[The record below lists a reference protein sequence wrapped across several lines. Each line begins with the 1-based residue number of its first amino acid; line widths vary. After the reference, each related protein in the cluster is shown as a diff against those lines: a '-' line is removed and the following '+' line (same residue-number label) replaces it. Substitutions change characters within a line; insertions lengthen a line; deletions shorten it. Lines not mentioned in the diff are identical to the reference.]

1 MSEIRVTSVVGENGG
16 DRVGLTTGLTV
27 GPLTGTTGIG
37 ATITHH
43 GHAQFAGVCTATS
56 FVGNGANLTGLSSGL
71 SVADSWRL
79 TTNITSTTEANITS
93 NWVRN
98 LTNAQSGGYF
108 HMGAIGSAMTESSG
122 IFSFPSTG
130 VYLVKFYCT
139 ADTNNSSNRF
149 FEANIFAS
157 RDNFSSNQMLARGL
171 GNMYNS
177 TNRTYITASAEG
189 LFDVTNTSTHKVRFG
204 YSTGNNVTISGTSYN
219 LTYVLFIRL
228 GDT

>member
-1 MSEIRVTSVVGENGG
+1 MSNIKLVHSGGNSVS
-16 DRVGLTTGLTV
+16 LTTPTNNPTSNVTFKLPQSDGS
-27 GPLTGTTGIG
+27 
-37 ATITHH
+37 
-43 GHAQFAGVCTATS
+43 AGQVLKTD
-56 FVGNGANLTGLSSGL
+56 GNGNLSWVTPTTTNGIT
-71 SVADSWRL
+71 VADSWRL

-98 LTNAQSGGYF
+98 VTNAQSGGYF

-139 ADTNNSSNRF
+139 ADTNNSSNKF

-177 TNRTYITASAEG
+177 TNRTYMTASSEG

>member
-1 MSEIRVTSVVGENGG
+1 MSNLNFLHSGGNKVTLSAPASNPSS
-16 DRVGLTTGLTV
+16 D
-27 GPLTGTTGIG
+27 
-37 ATITHH
+37 ITFKLPQAD
-43 GHAQFAGVCTATS
+43 GSAGQVLQTD
-56 FVGNGANLTGLSSGL
+56 GNGNLTFVNQPTSGIT
-71 SVADSWRL
+71 VADSWRL

-98 LTNAQSGGYF
+98 VTNAQSGGYF

-157 RDNFSSNQMLARGL
+157 RDNFSSSQMFARGL

-177 TNRTYITASAEG
+177 TSRTYFTASSEG
-189 LFDVTNTSTHKVRFG
+189 LFDVVNTSTHKVRFG

-219 LTYVLFIRL
+219 LTYVTFIRL

>member
-1 MSEIRVTSVVGENGG
+1 MSNLNFLHSGGNKVTLSAPDSNPSSDVT
-16 DRVGLTTGLTV
+16 LKL
-27 GPLTGTTGIG
+27 PQ
-37 ATITHH
+37 A
-43 GHAQFAGVCTATS
+43 AGSAGQVLQTD
-56 FVGNGANLTGLSSGL
+56 GNGNLTFVNQPTSGIT
-71 SVADSWRL
+71 VADSWRL

-98 LTNAQSGGYF
+98 VTNAQSGGYF

-157 RDNFSSNQMLARGL
+157 RDNFSSSQMFARGL

-177 TNRTYITASAEG
+177 TSRTYFTASSEG
-189 LFDVTNTSTHKVRFG
+189 LFDVVNTSTHKVRFG

-219 LTYVLFIRL
+219 LTYVTFIRL

>member
-1 MSEIRVTSVVGENGG
+1 MSNIKLVHSGGNSVS
-16 DRVGLTTGLTV
+16 LTTPTNNPTSNVTFKLPQSDGS
-27 GPLTGTTGIG
+27 
-37 ATITHH
+37 
-43 GHAQFAGVCTATS
+43 AGQVLKTD
-56 FVGNGANLTGLSSGL
+56 GNGNLSWVTPATTNGIT
-71 SVADSWRL
+71 VADSWRL

-98 LTNAQSGGYF
+98 VTNAQSGGYF

-122 IFSFPSTG
+122 IFTFPSTG

-157 RDNFSSNQMLARGL
+157 RDNFSSSQMLARGL

-177 TNRTYITASAEG
+177 TNRTYTTASAEG

>member
-1 MSEIRVTSVVGENGG
+1 MSNIKLVHSGGNSVS
-16 DRVGLTTGLTV
+16 LTTPTNNPASNLTFKLPQAD
-27 GPLTGTTGIG
+27 GS
-37 ATITHH
+37 
-43 GHAQFAGVCTATS
+43 AGQVLQTD
-56 FVGNGANLTGLSSGL
+56 GNGNLTFVNQPTSGIT
-71 SVADSWRL
+71 VADSWRL

-98 LTNAQSGGYF
+98 VTNAQSGGYF

-122 IFSFPSTG
+122 IFTFPSTG

-157 RDNFSSNQMLARGL
+157 RDNFSSNQMFARGY

-177 TNRTYITASAEG
+177 TNSTYVTATAEG
-189 LFDVTNTSTHKVRFG
+189 MFDVTNTSTHKVRFG

-219 LTYVLFIRL
+219 ITYVTFIRL

>member
-1 MSEIRVTSVVGENGG
+1 MSNLNFLHSGGNKVTISAPASNPSS
-16 DRVGLTTGLTV
+16 D
-27 GPLTGTTGIG
+27 
-37 ATITHH
+37 ITFKLPQAD
-43 GHAQFAGVCTATS
+43 GSAGQVLQTD
-56 FVGNGANLTGLSSGL
+56 GNGNLTFVNQPTSGIT
-71 SVADSWRL
+71 VADSWRL

-98 LTNAQSGGYF
+98 VTNAQSGGYF
-108 HMGAIGSAMTESSG
+108 HMGAIGSPMTESSG

-139 ADTNNSSNRF
+139 ADTNNSSNKF

-157 RDNFSSNQMLARGL
+157 RDNFSSHQMFARGL

-177 TNRTYITASAEG
+177 TNRTYMTASAEG
-189 LFDVTNTSTHKVRFG
+189 LFDVVSTSTHKVRFG

-219 LTYVLFIRL
+219 LTYVTFIRL

>member
-1 MSEIRVTSVVGENGG
+1 MSNIKLVHSGGNSVS
-16 DRVGLTTGLTV
+16 LTTPTNNPTSNVTFKLPQSDGS
-27 GPLTGTTGIG
+27 
-37 ATITHH
+37 
-43 GHAQFAGVCTATS
+43 AGQVLKTD
-56 FVGNGANLTGLSSGL
+56 GNGNLSWVTPATTNGIT
-71 SVADSWRL
+71 VADSWRL

-98 LTNAQSGGYF
+98 VTNAQSGGYF

-122 IFSFPSTG
+122 IFTFPSTG

-177 TNRTYITASAEG
+177 TNRTYTTASAEG

-219 LTYVLFIRL
+219 LTYVIFLRL

>member
-1 MSEIRVTSVVGENGG
+1 MSNLNFLHSGGNKVTLSAPDSNPSS
-16 DRVGLTTGLTV
+16 D
-27 GPLTGTTGIG
+27 
-37 ATITHH
+37 ITFKLPQAD
-43 GHAQFAGVCTATS
+43 GSAGQVLQTD
-56 FVGNGANLTGLSSGL
+56 GNGNLTFVNQPTSGIT
-71 SVADSWRL
+71 VADSWRL

-98 LTNAQSGGYF
+98 VTNAQSGGYF

-157 RDNFSSNQMLARGL
+157 RDNFSSSQMFARGL

-177 TNRTYITASAEG
+177 TNRTYFTASSEG
-189 LFDVTNTSTHKVRFG
+189 LFDVVNTSTHKVRFG

-219 LTYVLFIRL
+219 LTYVTFIRL

>member
-1 MSEIRVTSVVGENGG
+1 MSNIKLVHSGGNSVS
-16 DRVGLTTGLTV
+16 LTTPTNN
-27 GPLTGTTGIG
+27 PSSN
-37 ATITHH
+37 ITFKLPQAD
-43 GHAQFAGVCTATS
+43 GSAGQVLQTD
-56 FVGNGANLTGLSSGL
+56 GNGNLTFVNQPTSGIT
-71 SVADSWRL
+71 VADSWRL

-98 LTNAQSGGYF
+98 VTNAQSGGYF

-139 ADTNNSSNRF
+139 ADTNNSSNKF

-177 TNRTYITASAEG
+177 SNRTYITASSEG

>member
-1 MSEIRVTSVVGENGG
+1 MSNIKLVHSGGNSVS
-16 DRVGLTTGLTV
+16 LTTPTNNPTSNVTFKLPQSDGS
-27 GPLTGTTGIG
+27 
-37 ATITHH
+37 
-43 GHAQFAGVCTATS
+43 AGQVLKTD
-56 FVGNGANLTGLSSGL
+56 GNGNLSWVTPATTNGIT
-71 SVADSWRL
+71 VADSWRL

-98 LTNAQSGGYF
+98 VTNAQSGGYF

-177 TNRTYITASAEG
+177 TNRTYTTASAEG

>member
-1 MSEIRVTSVVGENGG
+1 MSNLNFLHSGGNKVTLSAPDSNPSSDVT
-16 DRVGLTTGLTV
+16 LKL
-27 GPLTGTTGIG
+27 PQ
-37 ATITHH
+37 A
-43 GHAQFAGVCTATS
+43 AGSAGQVLQTD
-56 FVGNGANLTGLSSGL
+56 GNGNLTFVNQPTSGIT
-71 SVADSWRL
+71 VADSWRL

-98 LTNAQSGGYF
+98 VTNAQSGGYF

-157 RDNFSSNQMLARGL
+157 RDNFSSSQMFARGL

-177 TNRTYITASAEG
+177 TNRTYFTASSEG
-189 LFDVTNTSTHKVRFG
+189 LFDVVNTSTHKVRFG

-219 LTYVLFIRL
+219 LTYVTFIRL

>member
-1 MSEIRVTSVVGENGG
+1 MASNAKNLAEYLNNETTSATADIADGSITVAKLASSLDLSSKTVT
-16 DRVGLTTGLTV
+16 L
-27 GPLTGTTGIG
+27 
-37 ATITHH
+37 A
-43 GHAQFAGVCTATS
+43 AGVGDLDWTESVKTANFTAVAGKGYFVNTTS
-56 FVGNGANLTGLSSGL
+56 SAITVTLPSSPSVGNK
-71 SVADSWRL
+71 VAIVDY
-79 TTNITSTTEANITS
+79 A
-93 NWVRN
+93 
-98 LTNAQSGGYF
+98 G
-108 HMGAIGSAMTESSG
+108 
-122 IFSFPSTG
+122 
-130 VYLVKFYCT
+130 T

-219 LTYVLFIRL
+219 LTYVTFIRL

>member
-1 MSEIRVTSVVGENGG
+1 MSNLNFLHSGGNKVTLSAPASNPSS
-16 DRVGLTTGLTV
+16 D
-27 GPLTGTTGIG
+27 
-37 ATITHH
+37 ITFKLPQAD
-43 GHAQFAGVCTATS
+43 GSAGQVLQTD
-56 FVGNGANLTGLSSGL
+56 GNGNLTFVNQPTSGIT
-71 SVADSWRL
+71 VADSWRL

-98 LTNAQSGGYF
+98 VTNAQSGGYF

-157 RDNFSSNQMLARGL
+157 RDNFSSSQMFARGL

-177 TNRTYITASAEG
+177 TNRTYFTASSEG
-189 LFDVTNTSTHKVRFG
+189 LFDVVNTSTHKVRFG

-219 LTYVLFIRL
+219 LTYVTFIRL